1 MKNAHII
8 NFLKTFSFNPSC
20 KKILADLE
28 KLNNNKDELD
38 KFVKDKDEDHD
49 IIYKV
54 VLYRDDLSLLIQ
66 QIKEERRIS
75 ENVYKLLI
83 DGQSEDNAICFIID
97 FSLVVKN
104 WQGQGKVHVEYVD
117 CILRNK
123 DDKNDIVFLLD
134 TLMYFS
140 SFTVFLKTWFIQ
152 YKDLKEELYS
162 EMPDFLWFFK
172 VFLTTQHENYFEP
185 NLD

>member
-20 KKILADLE
+20 KKILDDLDS
-28 KLNNNKDELD
+28 LNNNKEELD

-54 VLYRDDLSLLIQ
+54 VLYKDDLSCLIQ
-66 QIKEERRIS
+66 QIKEEKIIN

-83 DGQSEDNAICFIID
+83 DGKLEDNTICLIID
-97 FSLVVKN
+97 FSLVVKK
-104 WQGQGKVHVEYVD
+104 GRSKVHVEYVD
-117 CILRNK
+117 CILQNK
-123 DDKNDIVFLLD
+123 EDKNDIVFLLD
-134 TLMYFS
+134 TLVYFS
-140 SFTVFLKTWFIQ
+140 AFTVFLKTWFIQ
-152 YKDLKEELYS
+152 YKDLKEELYN